1 MKKIIKDF
9 FNTNPNTSVNSKTLA
24 KNLKVKKKDYDFFK
38 QELYALSKEGFVKK
52 SGKRYHLNKD
62 SKRKITGELQL
73 VNGQNFGFVILK
85 NKNTQ
90 DIFISEK
97 NLNTA
102 LDGDIVEVSLFAK
115 RTGKNQEGLITKIVE
130 RKHKEIV
137 GTLRKSKSFY
147 FVEPDDNK
155 IHRDIYISSNN
166 LKKAVDGDKVVV
178 SKIEWDNS
186 QLNPEGII
194 IEVLGKAGSYDA
206 EIASI
211 AREFGIK
218 YKFPRK
224 VIKESNSFESNIS
237 EEEIKDRLDFRNN
250 NVFTI
255 DPKTAKDFDDAI
267 SIEKLD
273 NGNFQIGI
281 HIADVSHYVT
291 QETAIFKEA
300 EHRGTSVYLVGKVIP
315 MLPENLSNNICSL
328 VPNEDRLTFS
338 VIVEFSKTFK
348 QVGYKIA
355 KTVINSKRRFNYDEV
370 QTILEDSEGDLV
382 EEILDLNKIAQ
393 HLRMKRTKKGSINFT
408 TPDIE
413 FELNQNGMPT
423 DIKIKENNESHQ
435 LIEEFMLLA
444 NKIISEH
451 VSKVKGKDKYP
462 FVYRIH
468 DLPSEE
474 KIQEFAK
481 FVQSL
486 GYSFNPQVTNKSK
499 ELQNLLDSVKGSE
512 EEAVINEIAIRSMA
526 KAVYSTK
533 NIGHYGLAFKYYTH
547 FTSPIRRFPDLIAH
561 IIVFDFLNEEKPRF
575 SWKQLEEIC
584 DHSSFTERNATNA
597 ERLSVKL
604 KQIEFLKGK
613 IGQNFHGVI
622 SGITHFGLFIELNN
636 NLAEGLLHMKELDDD
651 FYVIDDKNYMLKGTQ
666 TEKQY
671 RLGDKIDVKLK
682 RVNEEKREIDFTLS

>member
-1 MKKIIKDF
+1 MKKIIRNF
-9 FNTNPNTSVNSKTLA
+9 FNSNPNTLINSKTLG
-24 KNLKVKKKDYDFFK
+24 KNLKIKKKDYEFFK
-38 QELYALSKEGFVKK
+38 QELYALSKEGFIKK
-52 SGKRYHLNKD
+52 QGKKYRLNKD
-62 SKRKITGELQL
+62 SKKKIIGELQL
-73 VNGQNFGFVILK
+73 VSNQNFGFVILK
-85 NKNTQ
+85 DKNTK

-137 GTLRKSKSFY
+137 GTLKKSKSFY
-147 FVEPDDNK
+147 FVEPDDIK
-155 IHRDIYISSNN
+155 IHRDIYVSSNN

-186 QLNPEGII
+186 QLNPEGKI
-194 IEVLGKAGSYDA
+194 IEVLGKAGTYDA

-218 YKFPRK
+218 YKFPK
-224 VIKESNSFESNIS
+224 NVIKESDSFSKKISN
-237 EEEIKDRLDFRNN
+237 EDFKDRLDFRNA

-267 SIEKLD
+267 SIEKLK
-273 NGNFQIGI
+273 NGNLQIGI

-291 QETAIFKEA
+291 PKTSIFKEA
-300 EHRGTSVYLVGKVIP
+300 ESRGTSVYLVGKVIP

-370 QTILEDSEGDLV
+370 QSILETSEGDFAG
-382 EEILDLNKIAQ
+382 EILEVNKIAQ
-393 HLRMKRTKKGSINFT
+393 QLRKRRTKNGSINFT

-413 FELNQNGMPT
+413 FVLDENGTPT
-423 DIKIKENNESHQ
+423 EIKIKENNESHQ

-451 VSKVKGKDKYP
+451 VSKTKGKDKYP

-499 ELQNLLDSVKGSE
+499 ELQNLLESVKGSE

-561 IIVFDFLNEEKPRF
+561 IILNDFINEEKPRF
-575 SWKQLEEIC
+575 TWRQLEEIC
-584 DHSSFTERNATNA
+584 DHSSYTERNATNA

-604 KQIEFLKGK
+604 KQIEFLQGK
-613 IGQNFHGVI
+613 IGEHFHGVI
-622 SGITHFGLFIELNN
+622 SGITHFGIFVELNN

-651 FYVIDDKNYMLKGTQ
+651 FYVIDDKNYMLVGTHS
-666 TEKQY
+666 EKQY
-671 RLGDKIDVKLK
+671 RLGDKIDVTLK